1 MRFQRLVLMAVLA
14 LMTGILFA
22 GCGARSSLRI
32 GWLEAGGPG
41 HKEARYGLFSG
52 QERASFRAQAGETIG
67 LDYDVD
73 VEKGTLAITL
83 LDPDRDA
90 LWART
95 FEEDVEDSV
104 RIEAPQDGRFRL
116 RIEGESTGGA
126 FKIAWR
132 LE

>member
-1 MRFQRLVLMAVLA
+1 VRFQRLVLVAVLV
-14 LMTGILFA
+14 LTMGSMLV

-41 HKEARYGLFSG
+41 HKEARYRLFSG
-52 QERASFRAQAGETIG
+52 LERASFRAQAGETIG

-73 VEKGTLAITL
+73 VEKGTLAMTL
-83 LDPDRDA
+83 IDPDGDA

-104 RIEAPQDGRFRL
+104 RIDVPQDGRFRL
-116 RIEGESTGGA
+116 RIEGESTGGG

-132 LE
+132 VE

>member
-1 MRFQRLVLMAVLA
+1 MLA
-14 LMTGILFA
+14 AFG
-22 GCGARSSLRI
+22 
-32 GWLEAGGPG
+32 
-41 HKEARYGLFSG
+41 
-52 QERASFRAQAGETIG
+52 AQAGETIG

-73 VEKGTLAITL
+73 VEKGTLAMTL
-83 LDPDRDA
+83 IDPDGDT

-104 RIEAPQDGRFRL
+104 QIEVPEGGRFRL

-132 LE
+132 VE